1 MCEYYIFAAIEGR
14 FRWVIINQM
23 VFSTS
28 IDSLKSFPTV
38 RRKFFS
44 IIDMANRIIA
54 RSRLRSFRSFAR
66 ITYAS
71 QSHDFLLFNRDHGKA
86 YW

>member
-1 MCEYYIFAAIEGR
+1 MCEYYIFAALEGR
-14 FRWVIINQM
+14 FRWVM

-71 QSHDFLLFNRDHGKA
+71 QSHDFLLFNCDHGKA
-86 YW
+86 Y